1 MTVCWYENSEQH
13 TICAPGKT
21 RSSTILIKQ
30 ALYVQLFGLKT
41 ASSTNMSAQTNHF
54 RLEVMALQYQ
64 ELLLHAILLKHL
76 M

>member
-1 MTVCWYENSEQH
+1 MKTV
-13 TICAPGKT
+13 
-21 RSSTILIKQ
+21 SST
-30 ALYVQLFGLKT
+30 LYVPQGKQGAALFSVLLVDGYVQIALKT